1 MPDKKLKKV
10 IVNIVKWLLVGLI
23 LYFII
28 RQIAT
33 QWHQV
38 KTYQWKIN
46 WVYLVSSIIVL
57 QIGFFF
63 KSSLWMLL
71 LTRFKTHIGVWR
83 AFRVYYLSNLGRYVP
98 GKVVQFAG
106 IMYLAKREGV
116 REDVAVSS
124 FALDKLFDTPAGIL
138 VVSLY
143 YFLLG
148 ASFDQ
153 IRHYLSLS
161 IILGAV
167 TVALLLV
174 IFIPSLLE
182 RALNLLLRIFKRPRI
197 EFKMEKKIG
206 FGLLFLY
213 FIAWNIFGAS
223 FYLFIQAITE
233 APSSYFL
240 QSCLIYTAAYLV
252 GYWAL
257 FAPGGIGVR
266 EGVIGTLLYEL
277 GGFAESIAYT
287 VGLASRLWFTIGE
300 VVVTILALLV
310 RSKKANVEKEKT
322 KEH

>member
-10 IVNIVKWLLVGLI
+10 VINIVKWLLVGLI

-38 KTYQWKIN
+38 TAYQWRID
-46 WVYLVSSIIVL
+46 WLYLIGSIIVL
-57 QIGFFF
+57 QVGFFY
-63 KSSLWMLL
+63 KSYLWTLIL
-71 LTRFKTHIGVWR
+71 GRFKTRIPVGR
-83 AFRVYYLSNLGRYVP
+83 AFRVFYLSNLGRYVP

-106 IMYLAKREGV
+106 IMYLSKKEGV

-124 FALDKLFDTPAGIL
+124 FALVQLFDTPAGIL
-138 VVSLY
+138 VVFLY
-143 YFLLG
+143 YLLLG
-148 ASFDQ
+148 ASFDE
-153 IRHYLSLS
+153 IRHYLSLT

-167 TVALLLV
+167 TMGLLIV
-174 IFIPSLLE
+174 IFVPSLLE
-182 RALNLLLRIFKRPRI
+182 RALNLILRIFKRPHI

-213 FIAWNIFGAS
+213 FIAWNIFGVS
-223 FYLFIQAITE
+223 FYLFLQAITE

-240 QSCLIYTAAYLV
+240 QSCLIYTAAYLI

-277 GGFAESIAYT
+277 GGFIESVAYT
-287 VGLASRLWFTIGE
+287 VGLASRLWFMVGE
-300 VVVTILALLV
+300 VIVTILALMV
-310 RSKKANVEKEKT
+310 RSKKSNG
-322 KEH
+322 